1 MSLSWS
7 SFRVRIFLPIL
18 LVLLPVIV
26 LTLFLFA
33 DQHQVWGWLAAAGVL
48 AAVAWF
54 GVEMRRARRL
64 GSLMHTAKRL
74 GAGELGARS
83 GLGRSDDEFAVLART
98 LDEMASMLE
107 LRARELDQS
116 RFFLEKAQEMAH
128 IGSWIWDPHPGGRL
142 TLSPEAYRIF
152 GFSDENPFDHR
163 IETMLGCVHPED
175 QERVKQARYNALRDG
190 KPYRI
195 DHRIVRPGGAVRWV
209 HERAQIVRDR
219 RSASISVVGVV
230 QDVTPRVKRQK
241 HIQHLAYY
249 DTLTELPNRAL
260 FNDRLQR
267 AITEADRHNHLVGVM
282 LLDLDR
288 FKNVNDSLGHNAGDQ
303 LLKAVAGRLTKVIR
317 KGDTVARLGGDEFTV
332 ILANMTH
339 ASDAARVAQK
349 IMQAF
354 ALPFSI
360 AQRELHVGASVGIT
374 IYPSDDRSV
383 PNLLRNADIAM
394 YRAKETGRNR
404 HQFYT
409 TEMTVKAEERLA
421 LENDLQRALRERE
434 LFLVYQPIVSTRT
447 AEIVGIEAL
456 LRWQHPTRGVI
467 LPERFIPLA
476 EETGL
481 VVDIGEWV
489 LRMVCQQAGEW
500 QRQGMPELVMS
511 VNLAA
516 RHFRQLSLLQTLRQA
531 GRQIGGE
538 LPQLELEMTEGTLF
552 GQDPTTISLL
562 RELNEMGISLAIDD
576 FGTGYSS
583 LSYLQQ
589 FPIKTLKIDKEFIR
603 GIPSNPDSTAI
614 VITIITL
621 AHTLGMR
628 VVAEGVET
636 VEQLQFLRW
645 RQCDAYQGYY
655 FSPPLPPLEMERLL
669 MSAAVSK
676 AG

>member
-7 SFRVRIFLPIL
+7 SLRARLFLPIL
-18 LVLLPVIV
+18 LVVSLAIV
-26 LTLFLFA
+26 LALYLFP
-33 DQHQVWGWLAAAGVL
+33 DQRQAWGGLAAAGVL
-48 AAVAWF
+48 AAATWI
-54 GVEMRRARRL
+54 GMEARRARRL
-64 GSLMHTAKRL
+64 GLILHTAKRL
-74 GAGELGARS
+74 GVGELRTRS
-83 GLGRSDDEFAVLART
+83 GLGRGDDEFAVLART
-98 LDEMASMLE
+98 FDEMASTLE
-107 LRARELDQS
+107 LRARELVQS

-128 IGSWIWDPHPGGRL
+128 IGSWIWDPHHGGRL

-152 GFSDENPFDHR
+152 GFSDQHPFDHR
-163 IETMLGCVHPED
+163 IETIFGCVHPDD
-175 QERVKQARYNALRDG
+175 QERVKQASHDALSDG
-190 KPYRI
+190 KSYRI
-195 DHRIVRPGGAVRWV
+195 DHRIVRPDGTVRWV
-209 HERAQIVRDR
+209 HEQVEIVRDTTGVP
-219 RSASISVVGVV
+219 ISVVGVV
-230 QDVTPRVKRQK
+230 QDVTLQVKRQK
-241 HIQHLAYY
+241 HIRHLAYY

-267 AITEADRHNHLVGVM
+267 AITEADRHKHLVGVM

-288 FKNVNDSLGHNAGDQ
+288 FKNVNDSLGHDAGDQ
-303 LLKAVAGRLTKVIR
+303 LLKAVAGRLTKVMR
-317 KGDTVARLGGDEFTV
+317 EGDTVARLGGDEFTV
-332 ILANMTH
+332 ILANMAH
-339 ASDAARVAQK
+339 ASDAARVVQK

-360 AQRELHVGASVGIT
+360 AQRDLYVGASVGIT
-374 IYPSDDRSV
+374 LYPSDDRSV

-434 LFLVYQPIVSTRT
+434 FFLAYQPIVSTRT

-456 LRWQHPTRGVI
+456 LRWQHPTRGLI

-481 VVDIGEWV
+481 VVDIGDWV
-489 LRMVCQQAGEW
+489 LHTACQQASDW

-516 RHFRQLSLLQTLRQA
+516 RHFRQSSLLQTLRQV
-531 GRQIGGE
+531 RQQIGGE
-538 LPQLELEMTEGTLF
+538 LPRLELEMTEGTLF
-552 GQDPTTISLL
+552 GQDPTTVSLL
-562 RELNEMGISLAIDD
+562 RELTEMGVSLAIDD

-583 LSYLQQ
+583 LSYLQR
-589 FPIKTLKIDKEFIR
+589 FPIKTLKIDKDFIR

-636 VEQLQFLRW
+636 AEQLQFLRW
-645 RQCDAYQGYY
+645 RQCDAYQGHY
-655 FSPPLPPLEMERLL
+655 FSRPVSPPEMERLL
-669 MSAAVSK
+669 TSTAVCK